1 MSLAGTLGRSVA
13 GRREPA
19 WRAPALWGGIAA
31 FPVVVGLMSLGIGRY
46 PVPIDQVLLAL
57 AAGSGFAVDVPGT
70 VERVVLL
77 IRLPRILEGL
87 VIGGG
92 LALAG
97 AALQGVFR
105 NPLVGPQI
113 IGVSSG
119 AAFGGALALLLGLG
133 LAGLMAGA
141 FVFGITALVIV
152 FALSRIDGRSPV
164 LMLVL
169 AGVVTGAFFAALVS
183 LVTFLADPNDTLP
196 AIVYW
201 LMGSFATASWPKVGL
216 VTGVTAVAA
225 AVLMAMRFRIN
236 VLSLGDED
244 AQALGIAV
252 EPTRWAILVAATAL
266 VAGSVAV
273 AGIIGWVGLVVPHIA
288 RMLVGPDHRRL
299 LPAAAL
305 LGAGYMVLVDNV
317 ARTATASE
325 IPLGVLTAIIGAPMF
340 AWLLRRTQAG
350 GWT

>member
-1 MSLAGTLGRSVA
+1 MRLSNALPTSPAQSPASL
-13 GRREPA
+13 RRGLI
-19 WRAPALWGGIAA
+19 LWGGLAA
-31 FPVVVGLMSLGIGRY
+31 FPILVGVTSLGIGRY
-46 PVPIDQVLLAL
+46 PVPLDQVLLAL
-57 AAGSGFAVDVPGT
+57 WTGLGFSADIPNT

-77 IRLPRILEGL
+77 IRLPRVLEGL
-87 VIGGG
+87 IIGGG

-119 AAFGGALALLLGLG
+119 AAFGGAVALLLGLG
-133 LAGLMAGA
+133 LAGLMTGA
-141 FVFGITALVIV
+141 FIFGIAALVIV
-152 FALSRIDGRSPV
+152 FALSRVDGRSPV

-169 AGVVTGAFFAALVS
+169 AGVVTGAFFSALVS

-201 LMGSFATASWPKVGL
+201 LMGSFATASWSKVAL
-216 VTGVTAVAA
+216 VGGVTMVAA
-225 AVLMAMRFRIN
+225 ALLVAMRFRIN
-236 VLSLGDED
+236 ILSLGDED
-244 AQALGIAV
+244 AHALGIAV
-252 EPTRWAILVAATAL
+252 ERTRWTILIAATAL
-266 VAGSVAV
+266 VAASVAV
-273 AGIIGWVGLVVPHIA
+273 AGIIGWVGLVIPHIA
-288 RMLVGPDHRRL
+288 RMLVGPDHKRL

-305 LGAGYMVLVDNV
+305 IGAGYMVLVDNV

-350 GWT
+350 GWS